1 MVVDVN
7 PGVAIVGLVGVGCLA
22 LALASLRHGSWIRRA
37 YGTDPA
43 DEAGARAN
51 ALVMG
56 VVGASMLALAVAI
69 DLELPERAV
78 GTAAIIGTSALCIG
92 LGWAVRRYDRRDLLT
107 TPNVDR
113 ETGKRLGTAAM
124 LCGVLVLPLA
134 GALWLEVDAGLVV
147 LLATGAGLASLLSIG
162 IAYR

>member
-1 MVVDVN
+1 MVVD
-7 PGVAIVGLVGVGCLA
+7 PGAAIVGLVGVGCPA
-22 LALASLRHGSWIRRA
+22 LALATLRHGSWIRLA
-37 YGTDPA
+37 YRTDPA
-43 DEAGARAN
+43 DDTDARAN
-51 ALVMG
+51 ALVMSA
-56 VVGASMLALAVAI
+56 VGASMLALALAV

-78 GTAAIIGTSALCIG
+78 GTAAILGTSALCFG

-113 ETGKRLGTAAM
+113 ETGKRLGTAVM

-134 GALWLEVDAGLVV
+134 GAVWIEVDAGLVV
-147 LLATGAGLASLLSIG
+147 LLAAGSSLASLLAIG

>member
-1 MVVDVN
+1 MVD
-7 PGVAIVGLVGVGCLA
+7 PGTAIVGFLGVGCLA

-43 DEAGARAN
+43 NDGDARAN

-69 DLELPERAV
+69 DLELPERTV
-78 GTAAIIGTSALCIG
+78 GTAAILGTSALCIG

-124 LCGVLVLPLA
+124 ICGVLVLPLA
-134 GALWLEVDAGLVV
+134 GAIWLEVGAGLVV
-147 LLATGAGLASLLSIG
+147 LLAAGSGLVSLLAIG